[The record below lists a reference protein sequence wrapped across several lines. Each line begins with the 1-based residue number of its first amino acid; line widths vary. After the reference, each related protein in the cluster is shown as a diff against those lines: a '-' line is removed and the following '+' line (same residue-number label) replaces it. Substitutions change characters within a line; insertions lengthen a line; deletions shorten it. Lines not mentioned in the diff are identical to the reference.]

1 MKLRRHISLLAAVA
15 LLIAAIAGIFPVG
28 AGVAKSTAHGFDP
41 LTVTLNLKD
50 IHLEPS
56 VLEISTAAELDELLP
71 AVDELDGSWMVQN
84 EGERTREEVI
94 ELLGDQGDELI
105 ETLEWE
111 ANAFRNFERTNIT
124 DPDSFYEPTQLTV
137 SIHAFADSER
147 AADALQPLSEWVAEI
162 DSMESDQIDSSADNA
177 LAYSGLDGRLPAFVL
192 YVQEGNLVIRVGAI
206 SMLGDPRDA
215 VIEVSELVLE
225 KTKA

>member
-1 MKLRRHISLLAAVA
+1 
-15 LLIAAIAGIFPVG
+15 
-28 AGVAKSTAHGFDP
+28 
-41 LTVTLNLKD
+41 VTLLLKE
-50 IHLEPS
+50 IFFEPS
-56 VLEISTAAELDELLP
+56 VLEISAAAELGELLP
-71 AVDELDGSWMVQN
+71 VADELDGRWTVQN

-105 ETLEWE
+105 ETLEWN
-111 ANAFRNFERTNIT
+111 ANAFLNFERTNIT
-124 DPDSFYEPTQLTV
+124 DPDSFYEPTTLTV
-137 SIHAFADSER
+137 SIHAFAGSAG
-147 AADALQPLSEWVAEI
+147 AADALQPLSEWVA
-162 DSMESDQIDSSADNA
+162 DSDGMEAVQVDSSGDNA
-177 LAYSGLDGRLPAFVL
+177 MAFSGLDVRLPAFVL